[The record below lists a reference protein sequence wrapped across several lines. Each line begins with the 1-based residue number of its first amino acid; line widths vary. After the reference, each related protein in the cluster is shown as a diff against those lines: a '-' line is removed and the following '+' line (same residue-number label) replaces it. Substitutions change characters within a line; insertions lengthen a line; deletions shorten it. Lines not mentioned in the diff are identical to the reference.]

1 MHSPIC
7 WNRRRPLER
16 RHSNG
21 TPVHERRRSERR
33 NQHSWRYLLIVA
45 GHGFDELDLVLL
57 LPIVGLIAFAIFAP
71 VGSLEPYF
79 R

>member
-1 MHSPIC
+1 MLSPVY
-7 WNRRRPLER
+7 WNRRRTFERRQNHNNPQLER
-16 RHSNG
+16 RLH
-21 TPVHERRRSERR
+21 ERR

-45 GHGFDELDLVLL
+45 GHGFDELDLILL
-57 LPIVGLIAFAIFAP
+57 LPIAVLIIFAIFAP